1 MFGKKLKI
9 RKKENNGSLNRI
21 MLYIIPTAVGTVTFA
36 ALFCL
41 LCLYTYSTGVINIF
55 TVIMGWFCTAAGGF
69 INGFLAHKNLG
80 GRGIATGA
88 VYGVIY
94 CAAVLVIISV
104 LSKTQSAGIFIG
116 VPVSLV
122 FSMFGGIADSYNKR

>member
-9 RKKENNGSLNRI
+9 GKKYNNGSLKRV
-21 MLYIIPTAVGTVTFA
+21 MLYIIPPMFGMLTFT
-36 ALFCL
+36 ALFGL
-41 LCLYTYSTGVINIF
+41 LCLYTYSTGVVNIF
-55 TVIMGWFCTAAGGF
+55 TVIMGWLCTAAGGF
-69 INGFLAHKNLG
+69 LNGFTAHKNLG

-94 CAAVLVIISV
+94 CAAVLAFISI

-116 VPVSLV
+116 VPISII
-122 FSMFGGIADSYNKR
+122 FSMLGGIADSYNKR